1 MTNADHGPSGTDFQ
15 KLYLAL
21 MRPDR
26 SRRRRVRRKW
36 DSNPTAVKE
45 AFDAAAR
52 AVEEQPG
59 IIKQRIRDHAKEF
72 YTVDEFARL
81 ANRST
86 STARGWISRGRIE
99 SVRVAGKGPH
109 GKLLIPGAEL
119 EKLFLGGL
127 GVYVPQELI
136 DEELGL

>member
-1 MTNADHGPSGTDFQ
+1 MTFANHEDDVPKFDNAQLVKDFERWCLGTERWDPSNG
-15 KLYLAL
+15 A
-21 MRPDR
+21 M
-26 SRRRRVRRKW
+26 
-36 DSNPTAVKE
+36 KE
-45 AFDAAAR
+45 AMEAAAR